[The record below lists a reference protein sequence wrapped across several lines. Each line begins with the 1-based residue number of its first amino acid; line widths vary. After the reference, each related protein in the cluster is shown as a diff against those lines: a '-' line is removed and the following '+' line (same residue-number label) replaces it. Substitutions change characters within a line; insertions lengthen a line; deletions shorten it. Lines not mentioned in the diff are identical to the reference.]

1 MARDGQFER
10 WGKQLG
16 AGTRNRSFRRGD
28 AVTRIRRSSESLP
41 MLLLRARETVMS
53 RFRPIVHAAGLTEQQ
68 FRVLRALNEMGEMT
82 AVGLANECAILAP
95 SMTRILRKLSDEG
108 LITVRRSDADQRERR
123 IKLSAK
129 GARLLLSLAVPI
141 VWPAMGKITF
151 RLGGAWP
158 V

>member
-1 MARDGQFER
+1 M
-10 WGKQLG
+10 
-16 AGTRNRSFRRGD
+16 
-28 AVTRIRRSSESLP
+28 TRIRRSSESLP

-129 GARLLLSLAVPI
+129 GARLLDKVAPQIEEVYEALREELHGEGLHVLYEHLQELI
-141 VWPAMGKITF
+141 
-151 RLGGAWP
+151 RLGDAKP
-158 V
+158 